1 MAARLSL
8 KPRGIDLFLKDI
20 DIYPLMPLV
29 KTSLALG
36 LIASTAFTSVAVNP
50 VFAETG
56 QTATASTARLLG
68 TVTAVSGDTI
78 TLKSDAG
85 VVAMITV
92 SDATRIVRAEPGQ
105 KDLSSATVIQVK
117 DLTVGDRVLVRATPG
132 SAENTYSA
140 QAVIAMMKTDIAQK
154 QQQEREDWQKRGVGG
169 IVKSVDTAGGT
180 IVVTAG
186 SRTFTIHTT
195 AKTIVRRYAPDS
207 VKFDDA
213 KVSALDQIK
222 PGDQLRARGD
232 RSADGTEVTADEV
245 VAGSFRNIAATVVS
259 VNAAGQTLTVTDL
272 ATKKPVVIRLTPD
285 SQLHRL
291 SPEMAQG
298 IAARFKGGAG
308 AGAAGGEQP
317 ASANAQPAPAA
328 GNGGGVGAGRPG
340 GGQRGGDLS
349 QMLQRAPS
357 VQLTDLHAGDAV
369 MIVATEGASDTAT
382 AITLL
387 AGVEP
392 MLQASTKA
400 SQSLFSSS
408 WSLSGGGDAGASQQ

>member
-1 MAARLSL
+1 MLN
-8 KPRGIDLFLKDI
+8 LFLKDI
-20 DIYPLMPLV
+20 DIYLLMPLV

-36 LIASTAFTSVAVNP
+36 LFASTAFASVGVSTL
-50 VFAETG
+50 FAETG
-56 QTATASTARLLG
+56 QTAPASTARLLG

-85 VVAMITV
+85 VVSTITV
-92 SDATRIVRAEPGQ
+92 SDATRIVRAAPGQ

-117 DLTVGDRVLVRATPG
+117 DLAAGDRVLVRATPG
-132 SAENTYSA
+132 SSENTYTA
-140 QAVIAMMKTDIAQK
+140 QAVIAMSKTDIAQK

-169 IVKSVDTAGGT
+169 IVKSVDAASGT

-186 SRTFTIHTT
+186 SRTITIHTT
-195 AKTIVRRYAPDS
+195 PKTIIRRYAPDS

-232 RSADGTEVTADEV
+232 RNADGTEVTADEI

-272 ATKKPVVIRLTPD
+272 ATKKPVVIRFTPD

-291 SPEMAQG
+291 APEMAQG

-308 AGAAGGEQP
+308 GGAGGEQP
-317 ASANAQPAPAA
+317 ASANAQPAAA
-328 GNGGGVGAGRPG
+328 GGNGGGTAGGGAAGGRP

-408 WSLSGGGDAGASQQ
+408 WSLSGGDSAGASQQ

>member
-1 MAARLSL
+1 M
-8 KPRGIDLFLKDI
+8 
-20 DIYPLMPLV
+20 
-29 KTSLALG
+29 
-36 LIASTAFTSVAVNP
+36 
-50 VFAETG
+50 
-56 QTATASTARLLG
+56 
-68 TVTAVSGDTI
+68 
-78 TLKSDAG
+78 
-85 VVAMITV
+85 
-92 SDATRIVRAEPGQ
+92 
-105 KDLSSATVIQVK
+105 
-117 DLTVGDRVLVRATPG
+117 
-132 SAENTYSA
+132 
-140 QAVIAMMKTDIAQK
+140 
-154 QQQEREDWQKRGVGG
+154 GG
-169 IVKSVDTAGGT
+169 IVKSVDAAGGT
-180 IVVTAG
+180 VVVTAG

-195 AKTIVRRYAPDS
+195 PKTIVRRYAPDS

-232 RSADGTEVTADEV
+232 RNADGTEVAADEIV
-245 VAGSFRNIAATVVS
+245 VGSFRNIAATVVS

-272 ATKKPVVIRLTPD
+272 ATKKPVVVRFTPD

-291 SPEMAQG
+291 APEMAQG
-298 IAARFKGGAG
+298 IAARFKGAAAG
-308 AGAAGGEQP
+308 GGEQP
-317 ASANAQPAPAA
+317 ASANAQPASAA
-328 GNGGGVGAGRPG
+328 GNGGGGMAGGRPG
-340 GGQRGGDLS
+340 GQHGGDLS

-408 WSLSGGGDAGASQQ
+408 WSLGGGDAGASQQ

>member
-1 MAARLSL
+1 
-8 KPRGIDLFLKDI
+8 
-20 DIYPLMPLV
+20 MPLV

-36 LIASTAFTSVAVNP
+36 LFASAAFAFAAVNP
-50 VFAETG
+50 VVAETG

-68 TVTAVSGDTI
+68 TVTGVSGDTI

-85 VVAMITV
+85 VVATITV

-105 KDLSSATVIQVK
+105 KDLSTATVIQVK

-140 QAVIAMMKTDIAQK
+140 QAVIAMKKTDIAQK
-154 QQQEREDWQKRGVGG
+154 QQRESEDWQKRGVGG
-169 IVKSVDTAGGT
+169 IVKSVDATSGT
-180 IVVTAG
+180 VVVTAG

-195 AKTIVRRYAPDS
+195 PKTIVRRYAPDS

-232 RSADGTEVTADEV
+232 RNADGAEVTADEIV
-245 VAGSFRNIAATVVS
+245 VGSFRNIAATVVS

-272 ATKKPVVIRLTPD
+272 ATKKPVVVRFTPD

-291 SPEMAQG
+291 APEMAQG

-308 AGAAGGEQP
+308 GGAGGEQP

-328 GNGGGVGAGRPG
+328 GNGGGMAGGRPG
-340 GGQRGGDLS
+340 GQHGVDLS

-369 MIVATEGASDTAT
+369 MIVATEGASDMAT

-408 WSLSGGGDAGASQQ
+408 WSLGGGDAGASQQ

>member
-1 MAARLSL
+1 
-8 KPRGIDLFLKDI
+8 
-20 DIYPLMPLV
+20 MPFV

-36 LIASTAFTSVAVNP
+36 LFASAAIVP
-50 VFAETG
+50 VVVPSLCAETG
-56 QTATASTARLLG
+56 QTTPASTARLLG

-85 VVAMITV
+85 VVATITV
-92 SDATRIVRAEPGQ
+92 SDATRIVRTEPGQ
-105 KDLSSATVIQVK
+105 KDLSSATAIKVQ
-117 DLTVGDRVLVRATPG
+117 DLTVGDRVLVRATPV

-140 QAVIAMMKTDIAQK
+140 QAVIAMKKTDIAQK

-169 IVKSVDTAGGT
+169 LVKAVDAPGGT
-180 IVVTAG
+180 VIVTAG
-186 SRTFTIHTT
+186 SRAFTIHTT
-195 AKTIVRRYAPDS
+195 PKTIIRRYAPDS

-213 KVSALDQIK
+213 RVSTLDQIK

-232 RSADGTEVTADEV
+232 RGGDGTEVTADEI

-259 VNAAGQTLTVTDL
+259 VNVAGQTLTVNDL
-272 ATKKPVVIRLTPD
+272 ATKKPVVVRFTPD
-285 SQLHRL
+285 SQLHKL
-291 SPEMAQG
+291 APEMAQG
-298 IAARFKGGAG
+298 IAARLKGGAG
-308 AGAAGGEQP
+308 EPGGEHP
-317 ASANAQPAPAA
+317 ASAPVQVSS
-328 GNGGGVGAGRPG
+328 GNGGGMGAGRPG
-340 GGQRGGDLS
+340 GQRGDLS

-408 WSLSGGGDAGASQQ
+408 WSLGGGGEAAASQQ